1 MIVPKFVSACNRHTP
16 FWLSLSQPRFREA
29 YRKIIHTMKTL
40 LICHEGAQL
49 DQVVLVR
56 WLNSF
61 SNLVGIVVI
70 EEPPSRMWRRLRRE
84 IKRIGILR
92 ILDVVA
98 LRLYYGIFLAG
109 KDRRWER
116 EELRQRCLIYGDI
129 SPDTAILKVASPNTE
144 EAETFIKKMNPDV
157 VLARSK
163 VLLKESVFSIPAK
176 GTFVMHPG
184 ICPEYRNAHGCFWA
198 LANRD
203 LNKVGMTL
211 LRIDKGVDTGP
222 AFGYYSYPFDE
233 VNESHIVISHRV
245 VIENLDALRGKLLE
259 IGNGTAIPLNT
270 SGRAS
275 AAWGQPWLTKYLQ
288 WKSRAKRGPR

>member
-1 MIVPKFVSACNRHTP
+1 
-16 FWLSLSQPRFREA
+16 
-29 YRKIIHTMKTL
+29 MKTL
-40 LICHEGAQL
+40 LICHDGAQL
-49 DQVVLVR
+49 DQVLLAR

-61 SNLVGIVVI
+61 SNLVGMVVI
-70 EEPPSRMWRRLRRE
+70 QEPRSRMWRRLRRE
-84 IKRIGILR
+84 VKRVGTLR
-92 ILDVVA
+92 ILDVLA
-98 LRLYYGIFLAG
+98 FRLYYRIFLAG

-129 SPDTAILKVASPNTE
+129 SSDTAILKTVSPNTE
-144 EAETFIKKMNPDV
+144 QTEAFIRKMNPDL
-157 VLARSK
+157 VLARCK

-233 VNESHIVISHRV
+233 VHESTIVISPRV
-245 VIENLDALRGKLLE
+245 VIENLQALRGKLLG
-259 IGNGTAIPLNT
+259 IGDGTAIPVT
-270 SGRAS
+270 TAGRVS
-275 AAWGQPWLTKYLQ
+275 AAWGQPWLTKYLE
-288 WKSRAKRGPR
+288 WKSRAKRGLR